1 MANTFL
7 THRQMGEAEAYYKIL
22 PNLTLKYSSID
33 TIFIPTDKKEL
44 RSKFLTKLNEGDANY
59 KLGTEVKGGRD
70 GKFLEKPDI
79 IDKYCRREILK
90 KDPELN
96 ELTPIQFAKMFDPFQ
111 GRKPKDK
118 KDDIESESNA
128 DDGKGEEEQENEEN
142 VDDSTDPWID
152 DDERRANF
160 YITTNPDY
168 NYIRLPQFI
177 KLKNPR
183 PGEISLYQKRSFPNK
198 QQGSINNT
206 KKKICINSSYL
217 N

>member
-96 ELTPIQFAKMFDPFQ
+96 ELTPIQFAKMFDPIQ
-111 GRKPKDK
+111 GRKSKDK
-118 KDDIESESNA
+118 KDDIKSESNV

-183 PGEISLYQKRSFPNK
+183 PGETSLYQKR
-198 QQGSINNT
+198 
-206 KKKICINSSYL
+206 
-217 N
+217 